1 MQSIALGASM
11 RHELRQSF
19 VSEKSQ
25 AAPAFLKFLFVA
37 AVIIVALCPSLFFTF
52 GFHND
57 FNAWTYDTSSCCW
70 SHPETA
76 ILMAIGRYFG
86 ALAQNIQFM
95 TIHTLADLWMWRL
108 IGIISVA
115 ALATYYLKIVSLG
128 HRPTWRDAFLTMA
141 IFTLPTMQF
150 QAIWASMYM
159 FWTPPIL
166 LALLAAHLLLKA
178 AENRSGD
185 RAAVGQAAG
194 FALLAFATILAGLCF
209 YPISATFVLVPMA
222 HLLATERDRRFR
234 LAAIAAAVL
243 LGIAFVTYFAVHK
256 FLVLPFLGD
265 VPYLGVYEFQLAS
278 GVVFEAVRRALIYLD
293 IGRHLWLGIV
303 IPWFALVVGAIAA
316 VAALFCLVRFA
327 IGKLNVVDLMNF
339 ALICCLF
346 LVAIAPIA
354 IVGQLSFT
362 YRITFTL
369 TAIVLIALY
378 WLLSQAGVPAIAL
391 AAALAATGFGVAFAD
406 VYGTAEFAAAEYQLV
421 HGALGGLDPREFHRI
436 VELRPV
442 NRPTLY
448 GFAIDNDFGGLQPSV
463 GIFDQI
469 VGTRFNGK
477 ARFDV
482 GFMRLGD
489 PATPLALEKDATVVD
504 LSPIYGLPRIRN
516 YSKFAIV
523 SATPRGTSG
532 PLNAVSG
539 RQGEFWEVCN
549 EPFPI
554 ELELEFSEP
563 QTVAGYQLS
572 TMIAP
577 ERMPQSWTVSVR
589 SEGLWNVVSDIRDE
603 PPWNANEHRAYA
615 IEQKSDVSAVKLTIR
630 ATGADDCLRLYEFR
644 LL

>member
-1 MQSIALGASM
+1 M
-11 RHELRQSF
+11 RHELRQSL

-37 AVIIVALCPSLFFTF
+37 ALIIVALCPSLFFTF

-57 FNAWTYDTSSCCW
+57 FNAWTYETSSCCW

-108 IGIISVA
+108 IGIISVG

-128 HRPTWRDAFLTMA
+128 HSPTWRDTFLTVA

-150 QAIWASMYM
+150 QAIWVSMYM

-178 AENRSGD
+178 DNRSGD
-185 RAAVGQAAG
+185 RAAVGQTAG
-194 FALLAFATILAGLCF
+194 LALLAFAAILAGLCF
-209 YPISATFVLVPMA
+209 YQMSATFVLVPMA
-222 HLLATERDRRFR
+222 HLLATEREQRFR
-234 LAAIAAAVL
+234 LAAMAAAVL

-256 FLVLPFLGD
+256 FLVLPLLDD

-316 VAALFCLVRFA
+316 VAALFCLVRLA

-346 LVAIAPIA
+346 LVAITPIA
-354 IVGQLSFT
+354 IVGQFSFT

-378 WLLSQAGVPAIAL
+378 WLLSRAGVPVIAL
-391 AAALAATGFGVAFAD
+391 AAALAATGFGAAFAD
-406 VYGTAEFAAAEYQLV
+406 VYGTAEFAGAEYQLV
-421 HGALGGLDPREFHRI
+421 HGTLGGLDPREFHRI

-442 NRPTLY
+442 NRPTFHGL
-448 GFAIDNDFGGLQPSV
+448 AIDKDFGGLRPSE

-469 VGTRFNGK
+469 AGTRFNGK
-477 ARFDV
+477 AKFDV

-489 PATPLALEKDATVVD
+489 PATPLVLEKDATVVD
-504 LSPIYGLPRIRN
+504 LSPIYGLPRIRS

-539 RQGEFWEVCN
+539 EPGAFWEVCD

-563 QTVAGYQLS
+563 RAIASYRLS
-572 TMIAP
+572 TEEEP
-577 ERMPQSWTVSVR
+577 ERMPQSWTVSIR
-589 SEGLWNVVSDIRDE
+589 SEGLWHVISDIRDE
-603 PPWNANEHRAYA
+603 PSWNANEHREYA
-615 IEQKSDVSAVKLTIR
+615 IEPKSDVSAVKLTIH
-630 ATGADDCLRLYEFR
+630 ATEENDCLRLYEFR